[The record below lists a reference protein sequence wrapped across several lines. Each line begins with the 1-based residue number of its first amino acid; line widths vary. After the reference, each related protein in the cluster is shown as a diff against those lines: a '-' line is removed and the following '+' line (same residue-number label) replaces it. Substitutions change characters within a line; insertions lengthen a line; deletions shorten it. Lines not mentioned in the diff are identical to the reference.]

1 MATPEE
7 FATAA
12 AAAFKE
18 TLQEALRETGGNGEP
33 AFGDRGEPGLVGEPE
48 LREPAAPGGAEA
60 LPAAEDPVALGE
72 RAALLV
78 VAQSSW
84 QRHLGTLFET
94 SDVQALL
101 GVGTRQAV
109 SDRARRGGLLML
121 ATPDGRRYYPAFQ
134 FGPAGK
140 PYAVLPQ
147 VLAAFA
153 EAEVSPYT
161 VASWFR
167 TPQALLD
174 GGTPARWMG
183 EGRPD
188 EPLVEA
194 ARRTAARFA
203 H

>member
-1 MATPEE
+1 MPTPEE

-18 TLQEALRETGGNGEP
+18 TLQEALSHAGAEAGGE
-33 AFGDRGEPGLVGEPE
+33 AEPE
-48 LREPAAPGGAEA
+48 GNAPEPFSEVREPAAADAGESFPSAGDPAE
-60 LPAAEDPVALGE
+60 LGE

-94 SDVQALL
+94 SEVQALL

-121 ATPDGRRYYPAFQ
+121 PTADGRRHYPAFQ

-140 PYAVLPQ
+140 PYAVLPRL
-147 VLAAFA
+147 LAVFS
-153 EAEVSPYT
+153 EAEVSPST

-174 GGTPARWMG
+174 DATPARWMG
-183 EGRPD
+183 EGRP
-188 EPLVEA
+188 EETLVEA